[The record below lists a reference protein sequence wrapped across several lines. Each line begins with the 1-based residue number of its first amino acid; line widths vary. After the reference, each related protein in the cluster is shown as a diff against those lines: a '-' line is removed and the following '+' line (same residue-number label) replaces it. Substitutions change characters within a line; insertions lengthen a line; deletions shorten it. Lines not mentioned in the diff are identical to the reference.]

1 MAHSRYPVRGQS
13 GILLKPL
20 RSLHR
25 GKRRAAGTGSQLG
38 KSLLRHIS
46 SFLGGRKGVLDLPV
60 LGQVQGSN
68 LLSFLNLLLVGLDL
82 ALQLVNETLHALMV
96 LPVLILLV
104 SQFLD
109 LALRLP
115 HTLLCISHPPVLS
128 IKLRFKLPDS
138 GVHLAH
144 GLLSSLEGVLLSII
158 KSGLKVLDLGFK
170 KLAVTLK
177 THSTFLLATKLIS
190 KAGSINHGLLGLVL
204 RKGSLSRHLIQ
215 ISR

>member
-1 MAHSRYPVRGQS
+1 M
-13 GILLKPL
+13 
-20 RSLHR
+20 
-25 GKRRAAGTGSQLG
+25 RRAAGTGSQLG

-46 SFLGGRKGVLDLPV
+46 SFLGGGKGVLDLPV

-104 SQFLD
+104 GQFLD

-190 KAGSINHGLLGLVL
+190 LSLVFPLDHFFFLALPPPPSFFLGVFEGVLASFLGSFLAPMMEP
-204 RKGSLSRHLIQ
+204 S
-215 ISR
+215 

>member
-1 MAHSRYPVRGQS
+1 MV
-13 GILLKPL
+13 
-20 RSLHR
+20 
-25 GKRRAAGTGSQLG
+25 
-38 KSLLRHIS
+38 
-46 SFLGGRKGVLDLPV
+46 LPV
-60 LGQVQGSN
+60 LI
-68 LLSFLNLLLVGLDL
+68 LLVSQFLDL

-115 HTLLCISHPPVLS
+115 HTLLGISHPPVLS

-158 KSGLKVLDLGFK
+158 KSGLEVLDLGFK
-170 KLAVTLK
+170 KLAVALK
-177 THSTFLLATKLIS
+177 THSTFLLTTELIS
-190 KAGSINHGLLGLVL
+190 KAGSINHGLLSLVL
-204 RKGSLSRHLIQ
+204 RVGSLSRHLIQ
-215 ISR
+215 ISRQSL